1 MKKLCKWMLVIC
13 CCVFALG
20 ALAAS
25 AADTVYVKDGGK
37 GDGSSASSPL
47 GDLADAIRAVSGG
60 GKVVLTGGTT
70 ITGCQVLEEMGFRAA
85 AINAVQAATNK
96 SREL

>member
-60 GKVVLTGGTT
+60 GQVVLTGDTS
-70 ITGCQVLEEMGFRAA
+70 V
-85 AINAVQAATNK
+85 
-96 SREL
+96 

>member
-47 GDLADAIRAVSGG
+47 GDLADAIRAVSELSDFA
-60 GKVVLTGGTT
+60 KLIVRMPFLTSFHSGSP
-70 ITGCQVLEEMGFRAA
+70 E
-85 AINAVQAATNK
+85 
-96 SREL
+96 

>member
-47 GDLADAIRAVSGG
+47 GDLAEAIRGHDHGAERRTSHLPGCRT
-60 GKVVLTGGTT
+60 VLLHRGYD
-70 ITGCQVLEEMGFRAA
+70 V
-85 AINAVQAATNK
+85 
-96 SREL
+96 